1 MKSVP
6 FSTQSQFE
14 NASITFLGF
23 NITTAGGVQAYK
35 LIISLL
41 PLVPIIVLLAQNAI
55 YVNDLVENQSSIS
68 ATESQVTKFYLL
80 VRRMYTC
87 YICFTHNLIHLF
99 NVYIFQVANVAN
111 LAGFTSKIQ
120 NERLALIFA
129 NSPSIKQFKTKEGKR

>member
-80 VRRMYTC
+80 VRRMYAC
-87 YICFTHNLIHLF
+87 YICFTLLTIWTF
-99 NVYIFQVANVAN
+99 I
-111 LAGFTSKIQ
+111 
-120 NERLALIFA
+120 
-129 NSPSIKQFKTKEGKR
+129 